1 MTIELQLPRDIN
13 DVPLKE
19 WQKYTKIWESN
30 QDTENDFLEIKMLE
44 IFGGLKYKDISLLG
58 MSVFDNAIAYM
69 QELFNANTPLV
80 NRFSLTG
87 SDGVEVEFGF
97 IPNLDKMTMGEYIDL
112 NNYLEEADTLHKAM
126 AVLFRPVHKDYKNK
140 VNYRID
146 SYKGAEKYAEIMK
159 DMPLGR
165 ALRARVYFYRLGIK
179 LSKAILSSFQ
189 ASEEFLV
196 TLSEEEQNNLTKNI
210 AGIKSYTLLLEESL
224 LKLSKPL

>member
-1 MTIELQLPRDIN
+1 
-13 DVPLKE
+13 
-19 WQKYTKIWESN
+19 
-30 QDTENDFLEIKMLE
+30 
-44 IFGGLKYKDISLLG
+44 
-58 MSVFDNAIAYM
+58 
-69 QELFNANTPLV
+69 
-80 NRFSLTG
+80 
-87 SDGVEVEFGF
+87 
-97 IPNLDKMTMGEYIDL
+97 
-112 NNYLEEADTLHKAM
+112 M

-159 DMPLGR
+159 DMPLGI
-165 ALRARVYFYRLGIK
+165 ALGARVFFYRLGIK